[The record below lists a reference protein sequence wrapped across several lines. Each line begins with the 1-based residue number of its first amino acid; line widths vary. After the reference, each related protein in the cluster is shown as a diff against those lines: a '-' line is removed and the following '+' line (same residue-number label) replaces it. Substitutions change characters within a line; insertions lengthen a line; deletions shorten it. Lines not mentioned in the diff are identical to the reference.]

1 LTAELEFEKE
11 CQRRLVVEETL
22 LDYEEDIDMLEDEL
36 KQMDKLLLA
45 AVTYLTT
52 REETGIC

>member
-1 LTAELEFEKE
+1 MTAELEFEKE

-45 AVTYLTT
+45 AITF
-52 REETGIC
+52 

>member
-45 AVTYLTT
+45 AVTNLTT